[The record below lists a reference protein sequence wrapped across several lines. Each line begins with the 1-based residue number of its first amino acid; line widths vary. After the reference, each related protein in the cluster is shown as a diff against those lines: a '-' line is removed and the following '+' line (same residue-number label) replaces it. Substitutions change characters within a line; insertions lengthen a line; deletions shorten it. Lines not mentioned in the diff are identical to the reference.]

1 MSLYVLK
8 TNRMKFLCE
17 LMVICASLLSCPF
30 VRAAGP
36 LKIVKQGNAY
46 LLEVADSLLGRDLLF
61 GSRVVS
67 LSVQKNISAGQTMG
81 DPIVVRFE
89 LNGKYLNMERLVSSA
104 VWEESDVAAK
114 LIARNHVI
122 PVMQVFDLV
131 RRDEERGVNV
141 IDVTRYFSDEIGE
154 ISPLPGG
161 MKQGRLEPKASGIL
175 CFSNHENRVNVT
187 TRYAYVGGKTPLIVT
202 INYTLLVLPKE
213 PMRPR
218 YEDERMGY
226 FSTVKTVYNTA
237 KRVYR
242 PKYVSRWRI
251 EPRPDEVARYQA
263 GELVEPAR
271 PIVFYFD
278 PATPALIKKYARL
291 GMLDW
296 NKAFEAI
303 GFKNVIQV
311 RDFPGKD
318 FNSEDL
324 TVSCFRYIPTEEANA
339 AGRIWT
345 DPRSGEIIQADILW
359 YHNVVRLLQEW
370 RFIQTAAADPSV
382 RNKELSEE
390 VMGELIR
397 YAVAHET
404 GHALGMKHNMRASFA
419 YPVDSLR
426 SPSFTQKY
434 GTTAS
439 IMDYARN
446 NYVAQP
452 GDLERGVKMTPPLLG
467 PFDYFSVQWAYTPI
481 FDAETPEEELVV
493 LEQMF
498 REKGSD
504 PLYLYANM
512 AMGPVVPDPAG
523 QSDMLGDDLLKSSTY
538 GISNLRYIMRHL
550 MEWCSDEGDSY
561 LRMTEMYDAGVK
573 QFFKYMNN
581 CASYIGGVYYLP
593 GTVGQHEA
601 RYVEVDKE
609 RQKKTVQFIVNELR
623 ETDQWLCDRELFG
636 SIGNKTEMLMNR
648 QGEMIA
654 TLVSPNLLNWLI
666 GSVYPI
672 EEYLQDISTCLFTG
686 KGSLSE
692 YEKNRQIAYVQALKK
707 VGNEKGDPGKANDNL
722 KSAAVY
728 GEMVRLGKKLERQIK
743 YSEHIGFVVD
753 LLKK

>member
-1 MSLYVLK
+1 
-8 TNRMKFLCE
+8 MKFLCE
-17 LMVICASLLSCPF
+17 FVLICGQLICGLYAW
-30 VRAAGP
+30 AGEP
-36 LKIVKQGNAY
+36 LRIVKQNNTY
-46 LLEVADSLLGRDLLF
+46 FLEVADSLLGRDLLF
-61 GSRVVS
+61 GSRVVN
-67 LSVQKNISAGQTMG
+67 LSVQKNISAGQTMS
-81 DPIVVRFE
+81 DPIVVRFVP
-89 LNGKYLNMERLVSSA
+89 NGKYLNMERRISNA
-104 VWEESDVAAK
+104 VWDEADVAAE

-131 RRDEERGVNV
+131 RRDESRGVNV
-141 IDVTRYFSDEIGE
+141 IDVTRYFNDEISE
-154 ISPLPGG
+154 LSPLPGG
-161 MKQGRLEPKASGIL
+161 MKQGKLESKASGIVR
-175 CFSNHENRVNVT
+175 FSNHENRVNVT
-187 TRYAYVGGKTPLIVT
+187 TRYAYVGGKTPLVVT
-202 INYTLLVLPKE
+202 INYTLLVLPRE

-226 FSTVKTVYNTA
+226 FSSVKTVYNTA

-251 EPRPDEVARYQA
+251 EPRPEDVARYQA

-278 PATPALIKKYARL
+278 PATPELIKKYARL
-291 GMLDW
+291 GILDW

-303 GFKNVIQV
+303 GFKNAIQV
-311 RDFPGKD
+311 RDFPGED

-370 RFIQTAAADPSV
+370 RFIQTAAADPRA

-390 VMGELIR
+390 IMGELIR

-404 GHALGMKHNMRASFA
+404 GHTLGMKHNMRASFA

-426 SPSFTQKY
+426 SPSFTRKY

-452 GDLERGVKMTPPLLG
+452 GDFERGVKMTPPILG

-481 FDAETPEEELVV
+481 FDVKTPEEELPV
-493 LEQMF
+493 LDRMF
-498 REKGSD
+498 REKGHD

-512 AMGPVVPDPAG
+512 AMGPVVPDPSG

-538 GISNLRYIMRHL
+538 GILNLQYIMSHL
-550 MEWCSDEGDSY
+550 IDWCSDEGGSY
-561 LRMTEMYDAGVK
+561 DRMIEMYDAGVK

-581 CASYIGGVYYLP
+581 CASYIGGGYYFP
-593 GTVGQHEA
+593 GTVGQYEA
-601 RYVEVDKE
+601 RHVEVDKE
-609 RQKKTVQFIVNELR
+609 QQKKAVQFIVDELQ
-623 ETDQWLCDRELFG
+623 ESEQWLCDRRLFDL
-636 SIGNKTEMLMNR
+636 IGNKTETLMNR
-648 QGEMIA
+648 QGEMLA
-654 TLVSPNLLNWLI
+654 TLVSPNLLSRLI

-672 EEYLQDISTCLFTG
+672 EEYLQDISTCLFPD
-686 KGSLSE
+686 KKSWSE
-692 YEKNRQIAYVQALKK
+692 YEKNRQIAYVLALKK
-707 VGNEKGDPGKANDNL
+707 INDEKGGPGKANDYL
-722 KSAAVY
+722 KRTAVHV
-728 GEMVRLGKKLERQIK
+728 EIVRLSKKLERQVK
-743 YSEHIGFVVD
+743 YSEHIGFIMD
-753 LLKK
+753 LLKR

>member
-1 MSLYVLK
+1 
-8 TNRMKFLCE
+8 MKFLCE

-404 GHALGMKHNMRASFA
+404 GHALGMKHMRRFNDGETITIEPWRSAGFPVIREIGRASIL
-419 YPVDSLR
+419 YVLPR
-426 SPSFTQKY
+426 S
-434 GTTAS
+434 
-439 IMDYARN
+439 R
-446 NYVAQP
+446 
-452 GDLERGVKMTPPLLG
+452 
-467 PFDYFSVQWAYTPI
+467 
-481 FDAETPEEELVV
+481 
-493 LEQMF
+493 
-498 REKGSD
+498 
-504 PLYLYANM
+504 
-512 AMGPVVPDPAG
+512 
-523 QSDMLGDDLLKSSTY
+523 
-538 GISNLRYIMRHL
+538 
-550 MEWCSDEGDSY
+550 
-561 LRMTEMYDAGVK
+561 
-573 QFFKYMNN
+573 
-581 CASYIGGVYYLP
+581 
-593 GTVGQHEA
+593 
-601 RYVEVDKE
+601 
-609 RQKKTVQFIVNELR
+609 
-623 ETDQWLCDRELFG
+623 
-636 SIGNKTEMLMNR
+636 
-648 QGEMIA
+648 
-654 TLVSPNLLNWLI
+654 
-666 GSVYPI
+666 
-672 EEYLQDISTCLFTG
+672 
-686 KGSLSE
+686 
-692 YEKNRQIAYVQALKK
+692 KN
-707 VGNEKGDPGKANDNL
+707 
-722 KSAAVY
+722 
-728 GEMVRLGKKLERQIK
+728 MVRRLPLWIMHGIITWRNPVIWNGE
-743 YSEHIGFVVD
+743 
-753 LLKK
+753 

>member
-202 INYTLLVLPKE
+202 INYTLLVLSKE

-382 RNKELSEE
+382 RNKELSE

-481 FDAETPEEELVV
+481 FNAETPGEELVV

-654 TLVSPNLLNWLI
+654 TLVSPNLLNRLI

>member
-1 MSLYVLK
+1 M
-8 TNRMKFLCE
+8 
-17 LMVICASLLSCPF
+17 
-30 VRAAGP
+30 
-36 LKIVKQGNAY
+36 
-46 LLEVADSLLGRDLLF
+46 ADSLLGRDLLF

-345 DPRSGEIIQADILW
+345 SECHGTFCGRPPFGRD
-359 YHNVVRLLQEW
+359 Y
-370 RFIQTAAADPSV
+370 PS
-382 RNKELSEE
+382 
-390 VMGELIR
+390 
-397 YAVAHET
+397 
-404 GHALGMKHNMRASFA
+404 
-419 YPVDSLR
+419 
-426 SPSFTQKY
+426 
-434 GTTAS
+434 
-439 IMDYARN
+439 
-446 NYVAQP
+446 
-452 GDLERGVKMTPPLLG
+452 
-467 PFDYFSVQWAYTPI
+467 
-481 FDAETPEEELVV
+481 
-493 LEQMF
+493 
-498 REKGSD
+498 
-504 PLYLYANM
+504 
-512 AMGPVVPDPAG
+512 
-523 QSDMLGDDLLKSSTY
+523 
-538 GISNLRYIMRHL
+538 
-550 MEWCSDEGDSY
+550 
-561 LRMTEMYDAGVK
+561 
-573 QFFKYMNN
+573 
-581 CASYIGGVYYLP
+581 
-593 GTVGQHEA
+593 
-601 RYVEVDKE
+601 
-609 RQKKTVQFIVNELR
+609 
-623 ETDQWLCDRELFG
+623 
-636 SIGNKTEMLMNR
+636 
-648 QGEMIA
+648 
-654 TLVSPNLLNWLI
+654 
-666 GSVYPI
+666 
-672 EEYLQDISTCLFTG
+672 
-686 KGSLSE
+686 
-692 YEKNRQIAYVQALKK
+692 
-707 VGNEKGDPGKANDNL
+707 
-722 KSAAVY
+722 
-728 GEMVRLGKKLERQIK
+728 
-743 YSEHIGFVVD
+743 
-753 LLKK
+753 

>member
-1 MSLYVLK
+1 
-8 TNRMKFLCE
+8 MKFLCE
-17 LMVICASLLSCPF
+17 FVLICGQLICGLYAW
-30 VRAAGP
+30 AGEP
-36 LKIVKQGNAY
+36 LRIVKQNNTY
-46 LLEVADSLLGRDLLF
+46 FLEVADSLLGRDLLF
-61 GSRVVS
+61 GSRVVN
-67 LSVQKNISAGQTMG
+67 LSVQKNISAGQTMS
-81 DPIVVRFE
+81 DPIVVRFVP
-89 LNGKYLNMERLVSSA
+89 NGKYLNMERRISNA
-104 VWEESDVAAK
+104 VWDEADVAAE

-131 RRDEERGVNV
+131 RRDESRGVYV
-141 IDVTRYFSDEIGE
+141 IDVTRYFNDEISE
-154 ISPLPGG
+154 LSPLPGG
-161 MKQGRLEPKASGIL
+161 MKQGKLESKASGIVR
-175 CFSNHENRVNVT
+175 FSNHENRVNVT
-187 TRYAYVGGKTPLIVT
+187 TRYAYVGGKTPLVVT

-226 FSTVKTVYNTA
+226 FSSVKTVYNTA

-251 EPRPDEVARYQA
+251 EPRPEDVVRYQA

-278 PATPALIKKYARL
+278 PATPELIKKYARL
-291 GMLDW
+291 GILDW

-303 GFKNVIQV
+303 GFKNAIQV
-311 RDFPGKD
+311 RDFPGED

-370 RFIQTAAADPSV
+370 RFIQTAAADPRA

-390 VMGELIR
+390 IMGELIR

-404 GHALGMKHNMRASFA
+404 GHTLGMKHNMRASFA
-419 YPVDSLR
+419 YPVDSLL
-426 SPSFTQKY
+426 SPSFTRKY

-452 GDLERGVKMTPPLLG
+452 GDFERGVKMTPPILG

-481 FDAETPEEELVV
+481 FGVKTPEEELPV
-493 LEQMF
+493 LDRMF
-498 REKGSD
+498 REKGHD

-512 AMGPVVPDPAG
+512 AMGPVVPDPSG

-538 GISNLRYIMRHL
+538 GILNLRYIMSHL
-550 MEWCSDEGDSY
+550 IDWCSDEGGSY
-561 LRMTEMYDAGVK
+561 DRMIEMYDAGVK

-581 CASYIGGVYYLP
+581 CASYIGGVYYFP
-593 GTVGQHEA
+593 GTVGQYEA
-601 RYVEVDKE
+601 RHVEVDKE
-609 RQKKTVQFIVNELR
+609 QQKKAVHFIIDELQ
-623 ETDQWLCDRELFG
+623 ESEQWLCDRRLFG
-636 SIGNKTEMLMNR
+636 LIGNKTETLMNR
-648 QGEMIA
+648 QGEMLA
-654 TLVSPNLLNWLI
+654 TLVSPNLLSRLI

-672 EEYLQDISTCLFTG
+672 EEYLRDISTHLFPD
-686 KGSLSE
+686 KKSWSE
-692 YEKNRQIAYVQALKK
+692 YEKNRQIAYVLALKK
-707 VGNEKGDPGKANDNL
+707 INDEKGGPGKANDYL
-722 KSAAVY
+722 KRTAVHV
-728 GEMVRLGKKLERQIK
+728 EIVRLSKKLERQVK
-743 YSEHIGFVVD
+743 YSEHIGFIMD
-753 LLKK
+753 LLKR

>member
-1 MSLYVLK
+1 M
-8 TNRMKFLCE
+8 NRMKFLCE
-17 LMVICASLLSCPF
+17 FVLICGQLICGLY
-30 VRAAGP
+30 VWAGEP
-36 LKIVKQGNAY
+36 LRIVKQNNTY
-46 LLEVADSLLGRDLLF
+46 FLEVADSLLGRDLLF
-61 GSRVVS
+61 GSRVVN
-67 LSVQKNISAGQTMG
+67 LSVQKNISAGQTMS
-81 DPIVVRFE
+81 DPIVVRFVP
-89 LNGKYLNMERLVSSA
+89 NGKYLNMERRISNA
-104 VWEESDVAAK
+104 VWDEADVAAE

-131 RRDEERGVNV
+131 RRDESRGVYV
-141 IDVTRYFSDEIGE
+141 IDVTRYFNDEISE
-154 ISPLPGG
+154 LSPLPGG
-161 MKQGRLEPKASGIL
+161 MKQGKLESKASGIVR
-175 CFSNHENRVNVT
+175 FSNHENRVNVT
-187 TRYAYVGGKTPLIVT
+187 TRYAYVGGKTPLVVT

-226 FSTVKTVYNTA
+226 FSSVKTVYNTA

-251 EPRPDEVARYQA
+251 EPRPEDVVRYQA

-278 PATPALIKKYARL
+278 PATPELIKKYARL
-291 GMLDW
+291 GILDW

-303 GFKNVIQV
+303 GFKNAIQV
-311 RDFPGKD
+311 RDFPGED

-339 AGRIWT
+339 AGRVWT

-370 RFIQTAAADPSV
+370 RFIQTAAADPRA

-390 VMGELIR
+390 IMGELIR

-404 GHALGMKHNMRASFA
+404 GHTLGMKHNMRASFA

-426 SPSFTQKY
+426 SPSFTRKY

-452 GDLERGVKMTPPLLG
+452 GDFERGVKMTPPILG

-481 FDAETPEEELVV
+481 FDVKTPEEELPV
-493 LEQMF
+493 LDRMF
-498 REKGSD
+498 REKGHD

-512 AMGPVVPDPAG
+512 AMGPVVPDPSG

-538 GISNLRYIMRHL
+538 GILNLRYIMSHL
-550 MEWCSDEGDSY
+550 IDWCSDKGGSY
-561 LRMTEMYDAGVK
+561 DRMIEMYDAGVK

-581 CASYIGGVYYLP
+581 CASYIGGVYYFP
-593 GTVGQHEA
+593 
-601 RYVEVDKE
+601 
-609 RQKKTVQFIVNELR
+609 
-623 ETDQWLCDRELFG
+623 
-636 SIGNKTEMLMNR
+636 
-648 QGEMIA
+648 
-654 TLVSPNLLNWLI
+654 
-666 GSVYPI
+666 
-672 EEYLQDISTCLFTG
+672 
-686 KGSLSE
+686 
-692 YEKNRQIAYVQALKK
+692 
-707 VGNEKGDPGKANDNL
+707 
-722 KSAAVY
+722 
-728 GEMVRLGKKLERQIK
+728 
-743 YSEHIGFVVD
+743 
-753 LLKK
+753 